1 MFNRQMDEL
10 KDRRYAQNFTGV
22 SGMHLDEIPENVEW
36 EEGDEQVFLWIIFVK
51 TFITFRT
58 MAPPRLLPQ

>member
-22 SGMHLDEIPENVEW
+22 SGMHLDEIPEDVEW
-36 EEGDEQVFLWIIFVK
+36 EEGDGQVFTRFIF
-51 TFITFRT
+51 
-58 MAPPRLLPQ
+58 